1 MLDEQRYIFKTVTQG
16 RNLQFETLEQI
27 KTQTTRT
34 NGRVL
39 ELEKRSVGLWMA
51 NHQAKSAL
59 IFVSLPC
66 ILISDIRHPVVEF
79 VVGLFF

>member
-1 MLDEQRYIFKTVTQG
+1 MSEEGMLIEKHSVG
-16 RNLQFETLEQI
+16 ELFETLEQI